1 MYRKSLALLATGL
14 ILFAALLVQ
23 MSIAQAAAP
32 GQTTPDAAAEE
43 PQPLPQPLRIRIN
56 QMIPL
61 TISVPA
67 SLLANGAS
75 RHHRPDDHERAYK
88 CLRHGRCNGRPD

>member
-32 GQTTPDAAAEE
+32 GQTTPAE
-43 PQPLPQPLRIRIN
+43 
-56 QMIPL
+56 
-61 TISVPA
+61 
-67 SLLANGAS
+67 G
-75 RHHRPDDHERAYK
+75 YK
-88 CLRHGRCNGRPD
+88 VEGIG

>member
-32 GQTTPDAAAEE
+32 GQNTPAAHRSSPAITTSG
-43 PQPLPQPLRIRIN
+43 IRI
-56 QMIPL
+56 L
-61 TISVPA
+61 SV
-67 SLLANGAS
+67 
-75 RHHRPDDHERAYK
+75 
-88 CLRHGRCNGRPD
+88 CFM

>member
-32 GQTTPDAAAEE
+32 GQTTPDA
-43 PQPLPQPLRIRIN
+43 LPRSRN
-56 QMIPL
+56 HCRSRCAFAL
-61 TISVPA
+61 TRP
-67 SLLANGAS
+67 S
-75 RHHRPDDHERAYK
+75 R
-88 CLRHGRCNGRPD
+88 